1 LRFLFASFLIC
12 ALTLSSS
19 EANAAPDPA
28 LEGLLKTGA
37 EALLKEVDKRSFP
50 FETQI
55 LRVRMTM
62 FGGAD
67 KGRQLEM
74 TTHIKGLNKRAIA
87 FHKPAD
93 LKGMRVVIK
102 GRNDIKV
109 RVPELNKVR
118 KVASHARRQSF
129 YGTDWSFDDMTM
141 LQLSP
146 DFSPKVLKQTEK
158 DVILELTKKEGAD
171 LSYAKLTVYV
181 DKATITAHKIEY
193 FDDSGKIIREQ
204 VRSELTTMPAGH
216 KAFKKV
222 VMYDKTR
229 DHKTI
234 VDLLKDESNTDI
246 PDSTFSRRWLVRG
259 P

>member
-1 LRFLFASFLIC
+1 MRFFLAPLLICGFLFPSP
-12 ALTLSSS
+12 ALQ
-19 EANAAPDPA
+19 AAPDPA
-28 LEGLLKTGA
+28 LEGLLKQGA
-37 EALLKEVDKRSFP
+37 EALLKELDKRSFP

-55 LRVRMTM
+55 LTVRMTM

-67 KGRQLEM
+67 NGRLLEM

-109 RVPELNKVR
+109 RVPEMNKVR

-141 LQLSP
+141 LQLSI
-146 DFSPKVLKQTEK
+146 DFKPTIEKQTE
-158 DVILELTKKEGAD
+158 DQVVLSLTRKEGAD
-171 LSYAKLTVYV
+171 LSYAKLRVYV
-181 DKATITAHKIEY
+181 DKASITAPKIQY
-193 FDDSGKIIREQ
+193 FDDSGKLVREQ
-204 VRSELTTMPAGH
+204 VRTDLQTMPAGH
-216 KAFKKV
+216 KAYKNV
-222 VMYDKTR
+222 VMYNKTR
-229 DHKTI
+229 DHRT
-234 VDLLKDESNTDI
+234 VVELLKDESNTDI